1 MSDPSQI
8 DQDQNR
14 VERPLADDSHTAI
27 RDAASLDV
35 MAGPEDSNNSEG
47 SEIIPRAIDHA
58 SGESAAAVSSPAAV
72 EKIYRHRA
80 PVRIAHWLN
89 AICIPILIMSG
100 LQIFNAHQALYWGD
114 RSDRDRPLLSIR
126 AMRAENGEIK
136 GVTTV
141 LGYAFETTGVLGFS
155 SGSARGFPS
164 WATIPSGKWLA
175 MGRQWHLFFAWVFIL
190 NGVFFALYAVVS
202 RHVWRDLFP
211 KLTDLRGLG
220 RVLMNHLTFR
230 HPHGDEA
237 RHYNVMQKLTYTGVI
252 FGLAPLIVLT
262 GLTMSPA
269 LDAAYPGLL
278 SLFGGRQSARTIHF
292 LACVGLIA
300 FIAVHLLMVATTGL
314 RNNIRSMITGW
325 FHVTSAHKVRDEQ

>member
-14 VERPLADDSHTAI
+14 VERPLEDDSHTVV

-35 MAGPEDSNNSEG
+35 VAGSDD
-47 SEIIPRAIDHA
+47 SEIIPRAVDHVP
-58 SGESAAAVSSPAAV
+58 GESDGAVSSPPAV
-72 EKIYRHRA
+72 EKIYRHRS

-100 LQIFNAHQALYWGD
+100 FQIFNAHQALYWGD
-114 RSDRDRPLLSIR
+114 RSDRDRPLLSMR
-126 AMRAENGEIK
+126 AMRAEDGEVK

-141 LGYAFETTGVLGFS
+141 LGHTFETTGVFGFS

-175 MGRQWHLFFAWVFIL
+175 MGRQWHLFFAWVFVL
-190 NGVFFALYAVVS
+190 NGVFFTLYAVVS

-211 KLTDLRGLG
+211 KLTDLRGIG
-220 RVLMNHLTFR
+220 RALMNHLTFR

-237 RHYNVMQKLTYTGVI
+237 KHYNVMQKLAYIGVI

-269 LDAAYPGLL
+269 IDAAFPGLL
-278 SLFGGRQSARTIHF
+278 SLFGGRQSARTLHF
-292 LACVGLIA
+292 LARFGLIG

-325 FHVTSAHKVRDEQ
+325 FQVTSAHEVQDEK